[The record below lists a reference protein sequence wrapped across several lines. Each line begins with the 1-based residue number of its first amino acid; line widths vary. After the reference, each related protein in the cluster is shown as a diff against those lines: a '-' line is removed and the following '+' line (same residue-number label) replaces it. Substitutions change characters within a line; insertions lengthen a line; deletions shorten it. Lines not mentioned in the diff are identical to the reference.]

1 MQLMSR
7 IFLCLVFLWVPL
19 RLFAQDEPGILNGI
33 AIHSEFGREL
43 FIGALYSPVALNEKM
58 DSLDNILQLRM
69 ELKILAPEGMT
80 LRRFYRLWHEGMSV
94 NNDPSLLRV
103 QADNRALFDKLFK
116 DRLQQNDYLIFS
128 YQAKTGVTIT
138 LNNILLGKIASDDF
152 FKMLLSTWVGSVPLS
167 SHYKNAIL
175 KAGDIDSDL
184 IHRFAN
190 SKSTLERSQEIAGW
204 LTSPT
209 VEIVKKVKT
218 DTSVPASATTKQAPV
233 ATSAAIVSA
242 IDTRR
247 KTAPSTLTKEA
258 NETSISSDFPAAKAQ
273 AEPEKTF
280 LLSAQAQAARKSYIP
295 LLLKKIRSNTRYP
308 ARANEHGQGGRLRI
322 MLTIDRAGNLLAMQ
336 FIEESAHDALNQA
349 AINAI
354 KQSQPLPPIPDVLP
368 GMRFEFTV
376 PISFVPG
383 DSKTKN

>member
-1 MQLMSR
+1 MQLTGR
-7 IFLCLVFLWVPL
+7 FFLCLVLLWVPS
-19 RLFAQDEPGILNGI
+19 RLFAQDGPQILNGI
-33 AIHSEFGREL
+33 AIYSEFGREL
-43 FIGALYSPVALNEKM
+43 FIGALYSPVGLNENM

-80 LRRFYRLWHEGMSV
+80 LRRFHRLWHEGMSV
-94 NNDPSLLRV
+94 NSDSALLRA
-103 QADNRALFDKLFK
+103 QADNREQFDKLFK
-116 DRLQQNDYLIFS
+116 DRLLQNDYLVFS
-128 YQAKTGVTIT
+128 YQAKKGVTIT
-138 LNNILLGKIASDDF
+138 LNNILLGKIANDDF

-167 SHYKNAIL
+167 SNYKNAIL

-209 VEIVKKVKT
+209 AETVNKIKANT
-218 DTSVPASATTKQAPV
+218 PVPTSATSKHGLAK
-233 ATSAAIVSA
+233 ASAAIVSTL
-242 IDTRR
+242 DGSSKVVSSTQTRV
-247 KTAPSTLTKEA
+247 A
-258 NETSISSDFPAAKAQ
+258 NETAISSGSPAAKEQ

-308 ARANEHGQGGRLRI
+308 VRANELGQGGRLRI
-322 MLTIDRAGNLLAMQ
+322 MLTIDRAGNILAMS
-336 FIEESAHDALNQA
+336 FIEESAHALLNQA
-349 AINAI
+349 AMNAI
-354 KQSQPLPPIPDVLP
+354 KQSQPLPPIPDALP

-383 DSKTKN
+383 E